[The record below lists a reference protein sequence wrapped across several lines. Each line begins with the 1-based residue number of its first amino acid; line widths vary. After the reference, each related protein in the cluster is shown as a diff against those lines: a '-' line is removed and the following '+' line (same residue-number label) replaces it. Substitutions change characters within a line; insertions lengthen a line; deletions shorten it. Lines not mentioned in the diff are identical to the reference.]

1 MDVDF
6 RILSRQ
12 LAPMINIMK
21 DLKDDNNATNAKH
34 NETNENVGKT
44 LLTGRFILLTVV
56 RIYQIQQKRRMDRRR
71 NEDWNNLK
79 EESQRRNE
87 LQPTW

>member
-21 DLKDDNNATNAKH
+21 DVKDDNNVTNAKH
-34 NETNENVGKT
+34 NETIENVGETKVYTPHSCSNISNKT
-44 LLTGRFILLTVV
+44 KATDEQET
-56 RIYQIQQKRRMDRRR
+56 
-71 NEDWNNLK
+71 
-79 EESQRRNE
+79 
-87 LQPTW
+87 

>member
-21 DLKDDNNATNAKH
+21 DVKHDNIVTNAKH
-34 NETNENVGKT
+34 NETNEKVDETKVYTPQSCSSISNKT
-44 LLTGRFILLTVV
+44 KAT
-56 RIYQIQQKRRMDRRR
+56 
-71 NEDWNNLK
+71 
-79 EESQRRNE
+79 EEQE
-87 LQPTW
+87 T

>member
-21 DLKDDNNATNAKH
+21 DVKDDNNATNAKH
-34 NETNENVGKT
+34 NETNGNVGETKVYTPHSCSNISNKT
-44 LLTGRFILLTVV
+44 KATDEQET
-56 RIYQIQQKRRMDRRR
+56 
-71 NEDWNNLK
+71 
-79 EESQRRNE
+79 
-87 LQPTW
+87 